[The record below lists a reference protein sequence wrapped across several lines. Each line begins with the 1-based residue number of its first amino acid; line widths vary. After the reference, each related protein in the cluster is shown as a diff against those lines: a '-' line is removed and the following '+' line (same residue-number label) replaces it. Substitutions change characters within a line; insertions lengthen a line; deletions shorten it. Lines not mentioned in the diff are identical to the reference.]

1 MKTRCSCV
9 SAALRRG
16 YNSKNISELVFVFYE
31 KKKLQKQYRMAVH
44 VWLFFSFFNRENR
57 IL

>member
-16 YNSKNISELVFVFYE
+16 YNSKNVSELVFVFYE
-31 KKKLQKQYRMAVH
+31 KKKLQKQYRIAVH
-44 VWLFFSFFNRENR
+44 VW
-57 IL
+57 